1 MEFGSRGSWFCLTK
15 ALKHVAVTCLGQ
27 DEATWF
33 NRVQKYKLVLP
44 LVAVVMISGDKNRRL
59 DDDEAQN
66 ELPVLHVGRF
76 RKKRFELK
84 ENF

>member
-1 MEFGSRGSWFCLTK
+1 MSL
-15 ALKHVAVTCLGQ
+15 LQL
-27 DEATWF
+27 
-33 NRVQKYKLVLP
+33 YKLVLP